1 MVNRSYML
9 IVRITKE
16 EGEKIKVNALKNNMS
31 VSEYVRSKIIKD
43 VYTTFINK

>member
-1 MVNRSYML
+1 ML